1 MKQFRNMNGLSVI
14 LLYISFNSNLD
25 KQSKMLNEIAVM
37 NKNIDQNKKSKLIL
51 IKVNAF
57 YFNKDS

>member
-1 MKQFRNMNGLSVI
+1 MQFHNMNGLSVI

-25 KQSKMLNEIAVM
+25 KYCEMLNEIAVM
-37 NKNIDQNKKSKLIL
+37 NKNTNKNMKSNVIL